1 MDPGTRGRGPPS
13 PWKALQEGW
22 RVKTRGTRSPAL
34 AAAWGMTI
42 YFPVLVI
49 LAGGVRGD
57 DLEGKGD
64 PVSVWEVE

>member
-1 MDPGTRGRGPPS
+1 M
-13 PWKALQEGW
+13 
-22 RVKTRGTRSPAL
+22 
-34 AAAWGMTI
+34 AAGWGMTI

-49 LAGGVRGD
+49 LAGGVRVD